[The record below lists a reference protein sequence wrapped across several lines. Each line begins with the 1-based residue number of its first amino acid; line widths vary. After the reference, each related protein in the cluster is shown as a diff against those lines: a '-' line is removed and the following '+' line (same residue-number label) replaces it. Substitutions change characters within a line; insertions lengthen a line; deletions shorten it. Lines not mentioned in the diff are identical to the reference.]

1 MLNLSF
7 FYMYY
12 TFRKIFDKR
21 YEHLLKQM
29 FEASWVKIAL
39 GILELV
45 LDKVLC
51 ILSSDPFDT
60 KENDWIVRLRF
71 LSTNN
76 YFEVLIVHPKSLIDV
91 ANRDVDSSGN
101 SATRLEL
108 TRFTY
113 IDENGIAI
121 SKFLF
126 YFSQRQNPC
135 VWVCAHTTA

>member
-126 YFSQRQNPC
+126 YFSQRQNPS